1 MVLTNAEKQARWRAK
16 RNKLAKQASS
26 IKGLIAGL
34 VRSVND
40 KTDQE
45 IQEIADEVWDRFQRA
60 MRGKDSTRGKPGTP
74 EPTPKPKQPTKPAL
88 VWGNNFDGIMFVA
101 KIERGTQY
109 IVCSTLWG
117 GGGRPGFTARRRT
130 RSGSGDFMLGHADTS
145 EQAKQ
150 LCERHYAG
158 RKD

>member
-1 MVLTNAEKQARWRAK
+1 MVLSNAEKQRRWREK
-16 RNKLAKQASS
+16 RNRLAKQASS

-34 VRSVND
+34 VRSVKD
-40 KTDQE
+40 KSDQE
-45 IQEIADEVWDRFQRA
+45 IQEIADEVWDRLRRA
-60 MRGKDSTRGKPGTP
+60 MRREDSTRSKPGTA
-74 EPTPKPKQPTKPAL
+74 EPTRKLKQATKPAL
-88 VWGNNFDGIMFVA
+88 VWENKGDGIMFVA
-101 KIERGTQY
+101 KIERETQY

-130 RSGSGDFMLGHADTS
+130 RSGSGDLMLGHADTI
-145 EQAKQ
+145 EQANQ

>member
-1 MVLTNAEKQARWRAK
+1 MVLSNAEKQRRWRER
-16 RNKLAKQASS
+16 RNRLAKQASS

-34 VRSVND
+34 VRSVKD

-45 IQEIADEVWDRFQRA
+45 IQEIADEVWDRLRRA
-60 MRGKDSTRGKPGTP
+60 MRGKDSTRSKPGTA
-74 EPTPKPKQPTKPAL
+74 EPTRKPKQPTKPAL
-88 VWGNNFDGIMFVA
+88 VWENTGDGIMVVA

-130 RSGSGDFMLGHADTS
+130 RSGSGDLMLGHADTI
-145 EQAKQ
+145 EQTKQ
-150 LCERHYAG
+150 LCERHYAE

>member
-60 MRGKDSTRGKPGTP
+60 MRGKDSTRSKPGTA

-88 VWGNNFDGIMFVA
+88 VWENNLDGIMFVA

-109 IVCSTLWG
+109 IVC
-117 GGGRPGFTARRRT
+117 
-130 RSGSGDFMLGHADTS
+130 
-145 EQAKQ
+145 
-150 LCERHYAG
+150 
-158 RKD
+158 